1 VGLGSVH
8 LAWMPPLLRHSI
20 TIEVAEGIP
29 MRLLIA
35 FATTVSMSAAAAAE
49 PAELYQLQL
58 QCVKNAA
65 EVFAKDYGNG
75 TDDGYSFNYQAHY
88 NAHQNRCFFLLISTF
103 NENDNV
109 IQSYY
114 LSDLFENREYGTFSQ
129 STKIG
134 VFECNVLNTV
144 CSSSS
149 KSEWDKLVKPYMDE

>member
-1 VGLGSVH
+1 
-8 LAWMPPLLRHSI
+8 MPPLLRHSI

-58 QCVKNAA
+58 QCEKNAA

-75 TDDGYSFNYQAHY
+75 TGDGYSFNCQAHY
-88 NAHQNRCFFLLISTF
+88 NAHLNRCFFLLISTF

>member
-1 VGLGSVH
+1 
-8 LAWMPPLLRHSI
+8 
-20 TIEVAEGIP
+20 
-29 MRLLIA
+29 MRLVIA
-35 FATTVSMSAAAAAE
+35 LATTVSMSAAAAAE

-58 QCVKNAA
+58 RCGKNAA

-88 NAHQNRCFFLLISTF
+88 NAHLNKCFFLLISTF
-103 NENDNV
+103 NEKDNV

-114 LSDLFENREYGTFSQ
+114 LSDLFENREYGPFSQ

-149 KSEWDKLVKPYMDE
+149 KSEWDNLVKPYLDE